1 MKLKKATLIAFL
13 VVQGVVP
20 VWALVTPTHAMRT
33 DFTWDMFAVRRD
45 CSPCQLYYTI
55 GDGEPER
62 LSWGLRSPP
71 LRIDSP
77 PGIYRGLTTRPT
89 EQDGDVEFRGLFDTL
104 WNAPELHGPSIVER
118 AEFDSL
124 GVGTILV
131 YPGDG
136 NAAGRFA
143 LNVRAAPQVARL
155 KSTRRLE
162 MVGRT
167 ACAEL
172 EDVLEAARADPS
184 ANRWV
189 RHVADRWERAGRTL
203 TVHGVCE
210 CSYNGSPAIPLIEEG
225 SDLCA
230 QEGR

>member
-1 MKLKKATLIAFL
+1 MKLQKAILIVFL

-20 VWALVTPTHAMRT
+20 VWALVTPGHHTRT

-45 CSPCQLYYTI
+45 CSPCQLYYSI
-55 GDGEPER
+55 GDDEPER

-71 LRIDSP
+71 LRIASP
-77 PGIYRGLTTRPT
+77 PGFYRGLTTAPAERGSVAP
-89 EQDGDVEFRGLFDTL
+89 RGLLDTL
-104 WNAPELHGPSIVER
+104 FNAPKLHGPSIVER
-118 AEFDSL
+118 SEFDAL

-131 YPGDG
+131 YPGSG

-162 MVGRT
+162 MVGET
-167 ACAEL
+167 ACDEI
-172 EDVLEAARADPS
+172 EEVLASALDAPS
-184 ANRWV
+184 ENRWV

-210 CSYNGSPAIPLIEEG
+210 CSYNGAPAIAVIDEDE
-225 SDLCA
+225 DLCA
-230 QEGR
+230 RGGR